1 MSVVLYSLGAGAAV
15 IGAAIV
21 LPRQYRVE
29 RSIDIPATPAEIG
42 RLVAELPE
50 RMQWVPWT
58 VTDPDATY
66 TFTGNAGALD
76 STMSWVGKKIG
87 TATLTLVERTPTQIV
102 TRLDY
107 VKPMKMT
114 STDRF
119 ELVPGPDGQTTV
131 RWINEGTLRLPFGG
145 VMRLMMD
152 KILGADYE
160 QGLSNLRAVFDA
172 PAAHAA

>member
-1 MSVVLYSLGAGAAV
+1 MSMVLYSLGAGAAV

-29 RSIDIPATPAEIG
+29 RSIDIEATPDQIN
-42 RLVAELPE
+42 RLVAEFPA

-58 VTDPDATY
+58 VTDPDAVYTY
-66 TFTGNAGALD
+66 SGTAGALD
-76 STMSWVGKKIG
+76 STMSWVGKTIG
-87 TATLTLVERTPTQIV
+87 SATLTLVERTPTQIV
-102 TRLDY
+102 TRLEY

-119 ELVPGPDGQTTV
+119 ELTAGADGRTTV

-160 QGLSNLRAVFDA
+160 QGLSNLRALFDA
-172 PAAHAA
+172 PQTRAA